1 MDLAAYSVEAEVEET
16 HWWFVGRRRLF
27 GREISGLG
35 LSKDA
40 PVLDVG
46 TSTGTNLR
54 MLAELGYR
62 RVVGLDLS
70 NEAIRFCAEKGLGVI
85 HRGDVCDLPF
95 EDASLD
101 LVLATDIIEHVE
113 DDRLALS
120 EIARVLVPGGSAM
133 ITVPAFQ
140 CLWGL
145 QDEVS
150 HHLRR
155 YRMAGL
161 RDAVEG
167 AGLRPVRCF
176 HFNYLLFAPI
186 WLARQILRMFNIRV
200 SSESQVNTT
209 LLNRLLLRVF
219 DLDVRTAPWLAP
231 PFGVSIFLLAEKPTE
246 SEVGERSHD
255 MPSAYVIRESEEV
268 PPIAAPQAFILGV
281 RVRQAGIATT

>member
-1 MDLAAYSVEAEVEET
+1 MDLAAYAVEAEVEET

-120 EIARVLVPGGSAM
+120 EIARVLVPGGNTI

-140 CLWGL
+140 SMWGL

-155 YRMAGL
+155 YRLPQLRKAVEAAGL
-161 RDAVEG
+161 QIA
-167 AGLRPVRCF
+167 RCF
-176 HFNYLLFAPI
+176 YFNYLLFVPI
-186 WLARQILRMFNIRV
+186 WLERQMLRVFDIKL
-200 SSESQVNTT
+200 SSESEVNNA
-209 LLNRLLLRVF
+209 LLNRLFSRVF
-219 DLDVRTAPWLAP
+219 DFDVRRLAP
-231 PFGVSIFLLAEKPTE
+231 PFGDSIFLLAEKPTA
-246 SEVGERSHD
+246 S
-255 MPSAYVIRESEEV
+255 
-268 PPIAAPQAFILGV
+268 
-281 RVRQAGIATT
+281 